1 MKRKIEAKMKNQ
13 GVSSNEG
20 LAQSIAVS
28 IIDNNEDTPAGSPM
42 VQSPEAKRDTWLP
55 EDPDSATSVPQPDVS
70 GENYELSNAASS
82 KSPEIPPIS
91 PPKPSRSPEIRVKI
105 EQETERT
112 YSDINSARLGTA
124 TNPIILPSTPPPNT
138 DDSTMAEDDE
148 EARLLAELETERI
161 AEEKARQ
168 KRRELEA
175 RLANARG
182 RKMQEQSTLVK
193 LEREG
198 QLQQQGNLMED
209 TMQDS
214 TSSLFQ

>member
-1 MKRKIEAKMKNQ
+1 MKRKIEAKMKIQ

-91 PPKPSRSPEIRVKI
+91 SSKPSRSPEIRVKI

-112 YSDINSARLGTA
+112 YPDINSARLGTA

-198 QLQQQGNLMED
+198 QSQQQGNLMED